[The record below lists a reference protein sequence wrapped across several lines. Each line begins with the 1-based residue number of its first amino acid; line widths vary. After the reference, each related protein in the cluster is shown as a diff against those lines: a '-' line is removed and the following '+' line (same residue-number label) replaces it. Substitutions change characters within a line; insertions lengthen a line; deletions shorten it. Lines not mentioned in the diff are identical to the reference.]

1 MTLQMS
7 VFSHQRAGECAGTD
21 KEYRQK
27 VRSLSYNL
35 RDATNPELRARVLQG
50 EVKPDRL
57 VLMTPAEMAS
67 KVSAHNF
74 QQLLFNSS
82 FQPESLKRAIA
93 CTRATHWRNFCA
105 ALNCNLERLL
115 LLAQELSQ

>member
-1 MTLQMS
+1 MS
-7 VFSHQRAGECAGTD
+7 MAHVSTHQRAGDSAGTD

-50 EVKPDRL
+50 EVPPDRL
-57 VLMTPAEMAS
+57 VQMTPAEMAS

-74 QQLLFNSS
+74 HQSGQ
-82 FQPESLKRAIA
+82 
-93 CTRATHWRNFCA
+93 
-105 ALNCNLERLL
+105 
-115 LLAQELSQ
+115 